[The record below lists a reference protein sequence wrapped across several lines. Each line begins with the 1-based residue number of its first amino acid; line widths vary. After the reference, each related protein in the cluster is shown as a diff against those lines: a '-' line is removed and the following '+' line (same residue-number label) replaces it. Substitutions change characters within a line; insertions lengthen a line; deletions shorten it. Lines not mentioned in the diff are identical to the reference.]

1 MTVDEIRGRWVG
13 TIDGTNTGHL
23 QMEVVPAKEG
33 FVVDVTL
40 AENGGSPSAL
50 VGTGVVTNGR
60 LEMTLSARDP
70 EQGAQ
75 YGNVTVTAEPTPN
88 GSLQG
93 TWSTS
98 VGTAG
103 SFTAAKALP
112 SPVQTQTSSLP
123 AVTFSAHEK
132 DSRIRS
138 CTIDRETLRR
148 LRSALRTAAEE
159 AARAHKSA
167 LATTQ
172 QLPLPQLDAL
182 YRVSVLAR
190 GRHGDLVLSDDPE
203 VLSSDSLPK
212 PLQRVEFEIGL
223 YYRVANNQPAPNRA
237 SLVLDFTRPSAFD
250 FSNPSGDPTPNAS
263 RITVYGAEPIWV
275 AGVFERLRAILDEG
289 KVNTGWLHGAHTYDV
304 LLFLLGFPLSLTGG
318 VLLAS
323 RVHAPTGVDPRAF
336 GIAAFA
342 LAAIVGFAIFRLA
355 FSVIRWLLPYV
366 EFASLPEP
374 VHRRLRVV
382 GATILVGGLTSLLV
396 AAITTLFR

>member
-1 MTVDEIRGRWVG
+1 MTVDEIRGQWVG
-13 TIDGTNTGHL
+13 TLDGTNTGHL

-40 AENGGSPSAL
+40 AEDGASPSAL

-70 EQGAQ
+70 EHGAQ
-75 YGNVTVTAEPTPN
+75 YGNVTVTAEPAPN

-103 SFTAAKALP
+103 KFTATKA
-112 SPVQTQTSSLP
+112 SPAPVEAQTPSLP

-138 CTIDRETLRR
+138 CTVDRETLRR
-148 LRSALRTAAEE
+148 LRAALRTAAEE
-159 AARAHKSA
+159 AARAHKASM
-167 LATTQ
+167 TTQ
-172 QLPLPQLDAL
+172 QLPVGQLEAL

-190 GRHGDLVLSDDPE
+190 GRHGDLVLSDDPD

-223 YYRVANNQPAPNRA
+223 YYRLANNQAAPNRA

-263 RITVYGAEPIWV
+263 RITVYGTEPIWV

-304 LLFLLGFPLSLTGG
+304 LVFLLGFPLSLAGG
-318 VLLAS
+318 VWLAS

-342 LAAIVGFAIFRLA
+342 LAAIVALTMFRLA

-396 AAITTLFR
+396 AAITALFR